1 MTTLLDHL
9 DSRTSESV
17 TDIPITP
24 AQRLRSTMAAVRVS
38 FTWFGV
44 QKTLTRE
51 QKAQAA
57 EAFDADGP
65 FLSAGKKL
73 IDTRHAAFR
82 AVTAIRGQVDAA
94 WKGQSLPYP
103 EPGVRLIRHDS
114 VEGFAA
120 QMTDFRVELDDAV
133 ANLDRHYGELKQA
146 ARDRLGSLYNPADYP
161 ETLIGLFGMAWDF
174 PNVEPPDYLVQLSPG
189 LYEAERA
196 RVASR
201 FEEAVQLAEQAFLDE
216 FTKLVAHLSERIS
229 GLGDDGQPK
238 VFRDSAMGNLV
249 AFFDRFRT
257 FPRPLM
263 TPQPIVPTEPPVSK
277 NPPPGP
283 IADPTSTG
291 LVALIRE
298 AESLH
303 EALGLARSR
312 SQKLVVALRRQRKQ
326 ARLMAATLNTLR
338 QLKLQEVA
346 G

>member
-1 MTTLLDHL
+1 MSVRLIVSSDPDLSNLLSKEGRRAGWPVVPPLFREPAMTTLLDHL
-9 DSRTSESV
+9 HSRTSESV
-17 TDIPITP
+17 TDLPITP

-44 QKTLTRE
+44 QKTLTPE

-146 ARDRLGSLYNPADYP
+146 ARDRLGSLFNPADYP

-174 PNVEPPDYLVQLSPG
+174 LNVEPPRL
-189 LYEAERA
+189 
-196 RVASR
+196 
-201 FEEAVQLAEQAFLDE
+201 
-216 FTKLVAHLSERIS
+216 
-229 GLGDDGQPK
+229 
-238 VFRDSAMGNLV
+238 
-249 AFFDRFRT
+249 
-257 FPRPLM
+257 
-263 TPQPIVPTEPPVSK
+263 
-277 NPPPGP
+277 PGP
-283 IADPTSTG
+283 A
-291 LVALIRE
+291 
-298 AESLH
+298 
-303 EALGLARSR
+303 LARS
-312 SQKLVVALRRQRKQ
+312 LRGRTSPG
-326 ARLMAATLNTLR
+326 RLA
-338 QLKLQEVA
+338 V
-346 G
+346 